1 MHGIPGQTTP
11 GQHRVPPLLLG
22 RVPSEHVSRTAIGGG
37 AHGHDPQPRDSTAEP
52 VLKCRLIRLK
62 RLQGGVRLRG
72 QVCLVEHPPGV
83 EPGQG
88 GVNAATLGG
97 ELVPAEEQSGAD
109 HVQSADDDGGTGGIA
124 SVLGQVG
131 RQAAPQP
138 AHLKDGLVRAEAE
151 ATAQDGGEI
160 RQRTLNSLVEHYGQV
175 ASAPVGVIDHHP
187 AVNDDVKAQRDLPV
201 PTTSGIGR
209 QCVEPGQQDSKG
221 LAHAG
226 RDIQRGREVTCSEAL
241 GEQLLVG
248 TRLVSSD
255 GMEYCGELWRHDA
268 HLFTNRIF

>member
-1 MHGIPGQTTP
+1 M
-11 GQHRVPPLLLG
+11 R
-22 RVPSEHVSRTAIGGG
+22 
-37 AHGHDPQPRDSTAEP
+37 
-52 VLKCRLIRLK
+52 
-62 RLQGGVRLRG
+62 
-72 QVCLVEHPPGV
+72 LVEHPPGV

-97 ELVPAEEQSGAD
+97 ELVAAEEQSGAD

-160 RQRTLNSLVEHYGQV
+160 RQRPLNGLVEHYCQV

-209 QCVEPGQQDSKG
+209 QRVEPGQQDGKG
-221 LAHAG
+221 LTHAG
-226 RDIQRGREVTCSEAL
+226 RDVQHGREVTCSEAL

-248 TRLVSSD
+248 TRLVSSG
-255 GMEYCGELWRHDA
+255 GMEHCGELWQHDA
-268 HLFTNRIF
+268 NLLTNRMF